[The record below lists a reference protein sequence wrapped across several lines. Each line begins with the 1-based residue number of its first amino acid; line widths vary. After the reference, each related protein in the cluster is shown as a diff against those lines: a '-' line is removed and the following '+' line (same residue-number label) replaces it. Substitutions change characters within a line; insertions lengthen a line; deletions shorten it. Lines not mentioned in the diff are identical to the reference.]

1 MLLLPHADEAGCCTV
16 AKRLARLVAELEGLE
31 APITVS
37 TGGATLVPAMGSTRI
52 PTADASLKLA
62 DDAMYRAKQ
71 EGRNRHCQAPLLTC

>member
-52 PTADASLKLA
+52 PTADAFLKLPMMQCTA
-62 DDAMYRAKQ
+62 PSRKAETATA
-71 EGRNRHCQAPLLTC
+71 RHHY